1 MPIELPI
8 ELPVEPPVE
17 LQVFVGDR
25 VVPLSQAWVSVF
37 DAGFQSGDAVW
48 EGLRVYHGRV
58 LELERHLRR
67 LEQSAHALRIRLPYD
82 ASGFS
87 AAIQRTLEANRFV
100 HDTHVRLMVSRG
112 ARSTSGMDP
121 RNAPPV
127 GTTVIVAEHKP
138 VAEEPAAQRLRTASI
153 RRPHPQVVDASIH
166 HANQLNSILARLEI
180 LDAPDIDATL
190 MLDAF
195 GYVAEADTANVFC
208 VTDGAVRTPLP
219 TSCLHGITRA
229 AVLDL
234 ARGAGYPTAEEQ
246 LTLFDLYN
254 ADEVF
259 VTGTVCELVPVV
271 ALDARRIG
279 DGRPGPVWRDLL
291 DRYRGRVVE
300 LTR

>member
-1 MPIELPI
+1 MTTELH
-8 ELPVEPPVE
+8 VY
-17 LQVFVGDR
+17 VGDR
-25 VVPLSQAWVSVF
+25 VVPLSQAGVSVL

-48 EGLRVYHGRV
+48 EGLRVYRGRV

-67 LEQSAHALRIRLPYD
+67 LEESAHALRIRLPYD
-82 ASGFS
+82 AAGFRD
-87 AAIQRTLEANRFV
+87 AIHQTLDANGFE
-100 HDTHVRLMVSRG
+100 HDTHIRLMVSRG
-112 ARSTSGMDP
+112 TRSTSGMDP

-127 GTTVIVAEHKP
+127 GTTVIVAEQKP
-138 VAEEPAAQRLRTASI
+138 VAEEPAPQRLRTASI
-153 RRPHPQVVDASIH
+153 RRPHPQFVDSSIH

-180 LDAPDIDATL
+180 LDEPEIDATL

-208 VTDGAVRTPLP
+208 VDNDAVRTPLA
-219 TSCLHGITRA
+219 TSCLHGITRG

-234 ARGAGYPTAEEQ
+234 SRAAGYRTSEEQ

-271 ALDARRIG
+271 EIDRRQIG
-279 DGRPGPVWRDLL
+279 AGRPGPVWRDLL
-291 DRYRGRVVE
+291 SRYRDRVRE